1 MSILMYSTK
10 IFLSSNFAL
19 CFNIS
24 DPLSNNI
31 LDEIAYEQAK
41 KNNTSV
47 KEEKKKIKRGLT
59 IGSLALFGLG
69 GLF

>member
-1 MSILMYSTK
+1 MGYFEVFKEVVSITYEGVKTVYK
-10 IFLSSNFAL
+10 ET
-19 CFNIS
+19 
-24 DPLSNNI
+24 NNI